1 MTCLPKWFLVRH
13 QHNPIVT
20 NTAHRSFVDRTPSSA
35 EAAEGGGNVRGLV
48 TFYSVNVSL
57 ENGVRWVVDR
67 RFSDFFQLFYAAKK
81 VGSLNNKRGE
91 ALVPPKKEWGVSK
104 WVAGSTVLKESRRV
118 QFEMLLSLLRDQ
130 LDPATTEVLGTF
142 LEMEEHEQQAKASK
156 SRRSRAGG
164 KSTSKAEKILG
175 VTLGEEDGKDS
186 KDGSTVTFKRN
197 HKLREH
203 KNKRKSMQDVTDKYS
218 SPVSPLPKIM
228 TIATIL
234 MIVVAVYVS
243 GRMGKAT
250 NVKEAR
256 EVVEELLGEAIELMG
271 GGEKLGEQA
280 EGADVIGMDAVER

>member
-1 MTCLPKWFLVRH
+1 M
-13 QHNPIVT
+13 
-20 NTAHRSFVDRTPSSA
+20 
-35 EAAEGGGNVRGLV
+35 
-48 TFYSVNVSL
+48 
-57 ENGVRWVVDR
+57 
-67 RFSDFFQLFYAAKK
+67 
-81 VGSLNNKRGE
+81 NNKRGE